1 MKRHNALAI
10 AAGVGL
16 CACGSD
22 YNVRPDPDIINPL
35 DQLGDP
41 AILVDPPTLDFGQV
55 EVIDGLTQ
63 VQLVTISNV
72 GEGDLH
78 IQELSLQDPGTPF
91 DFSALGS
98 VLLAPGEITELQVSF
113 DPGASGLVGTTLL
126 IDSDD
131 PLLPVATVSLLGEG
145 IAPAIEVTPESY
157 DFGTAWVGCEN
168 QLELTVTNVGSA
180 ELVVEDFGYFTGSN
194 ELLFG
199 GVEDSNGSEPGLLS
213 LEPEE
218 FQEIYVS
225 YEPID
230 DLEDIGYLAIDSND
244 PDRPTVQV
252 SQWGNGA
259 AYGDQLDVF
268 EQPIQGMSDILFV
281 VDKSGS
287 MTTDLANV
295 IANFGVFVSTMVNLD
310 SDFHVAFVV
319 RDDGCINGSD
329 LFIDG
334 TFSESG
340 AVATVSAM
348 IEAPAGG
355 NTERGFTLAEA
366 ALAEAGPGGC
376 NEGFLREDAELHIVG
391 VSDEP
396 EQSANP
402 WSTYVTLFQGYK
414 RNPDDVVIHAVGGD
428 YPSGCGDNQAYTGF
442 YEATVATGGQFLSI
456 CASDWASHLAA
467 LAEASSALL
476 DSFALTT
483 DPVPETIRVR
493 VDGVTHTLGWSY
505 DEASNSVKFDSDH
518 IPEGGATVE
527 IDYTLRG
534 DCEM

>member
-1 MKRHNALAI
+1 MKRHNALAL
-10 AAGVGL
+10 AAGLGL
-16 CACGSD
+16 CACGPE
-22 YNVRPDPDIINPL
+22 YEVNPENDIINPL
-35 DQLGDP
+35 DEGGAP
-41 AILVDPPTLDFGQV
+41 VILVDPPTIDFGQV
-55 EVIDGLTQ
+55 DVVEGLDQ
-63 VQLVTISNV
+63 VQLVTISN
-72 GEGDLH
+72 EGDAPLH
-78 IQELSLQDPGTPF
+78 IQELSLEHEGSAF
-91 DFSALGS
+91 DFSTIGS
-98 VLLAPGEITELQVSF
+98 VLLAPGDVTELQVSF
-113 DPGASGLVGTTLL
+113 EPSASGAVSTTLY

-131 PLLPVATVSLLGEG
+131 PLAPVSTVTLLGEG
-145 IAPAIEVTPESY
+145 IAPSIEVSPTSY

-168 QLELTVTNVGSA
+168 ELELTLTNVGSA
-180 ELVVEDFGYFTGSN
+180 ELVVEDFGYFTASN

-199 GVEDSNGSEPGLLS
+199 GVEDSNGSQPGLMS
-213 LEPEE
+213 LAPTEY
-218 FQEIYVS
+218 QEIYVS

-244 PDRPTVQV
+244 PDQPTVQV
-252 SQWGNGA
+252 SQQGNGA
-259 AYGDQLDVF
+259 IYGEQLDVF

-287 MTTDLANV
+287 MNTDLANV

-329 LFIDG
+329 LFIDS

-340 AVATVSAM
+340 AVNTVSAM
-348 IEAPAGG
+348 IEAQAGS

-366 ALAEAGPGGC
+366 ALSETGPGGC

-396 EQSANP
+396 EQSGSS
-402 WSTYVTLFQGYK
+402 WSYYVSLFQSYK
-414 RNPDDVVIHAVGGD
+414 RNADDVVVHAVGGD
-428 YPSGCGDNQAYTGF
+428 YPSGCGDNDPYFGF

-467 LAEASSALL
+467 LAEASAALL
-476 DSFALTT
+476 DAFALTT
-483 DPVPETIRVR
+483 DPVPETIQVR

-518 IPEGGATVE
+518 IPEGGATIE
-527 IDYTLRG
+527 IDYALRG